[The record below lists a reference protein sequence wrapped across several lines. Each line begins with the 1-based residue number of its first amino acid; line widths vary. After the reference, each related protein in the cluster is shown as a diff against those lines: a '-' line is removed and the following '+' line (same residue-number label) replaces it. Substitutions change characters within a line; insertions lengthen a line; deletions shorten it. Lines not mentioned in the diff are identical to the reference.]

1 MNLTRPSDI
10 PVNWPIL
17 LARKKTKVRIRP
29 SDGIETFKVAW
40 QDSELTSDPVQD
52 LIIIQSDGKEYPC
65 KKSIFAETYEDDL
78 NGYWT
83 KKELSKLVQV
93 PEGESVQI
101 KTLEGTLNAV
111 QYPDYIAIGK
121 RDELYANS
129 KSWVDENLTFLP

>member
-1 MNLTRPSDI
+1 MKLTHPSDI
-10 PVNWPIL
+10 PANWPIL

-52 LIIIQSDGKEYPC
+52 LIVIQPNGKEYPC
-65 KKSIFAETYEDDL
+65 KKNIFAETYEDDL
-78 NGYWT
+78 NGFWT

-101 KTLEGTLNAV
+101 EALEGTIKDV
-111 QYPDYIAIGK
+111 RYPDYIAIGK
-121 RDELYANS
+121 RDELYANA
-129 KSWVDENLTFLP
+129 KSWVDENLTFI

>member
-1 MNLTRPSDI
+1 MKLKRPSDI
-10 PVNWPIL
+10 PSNWPIL

-29 SDGIETFKVAW
+29 SDGVETFKVAW

-52 LIIIQSDGKEYPC
+52 LIVILSNGEEYPC

-78 NGYWT
+78 TGFWT

-93 PEGESVQI
+93 PEGESVDI
-101 KTLEGTLNAV
+101 VALEGDIKGVN
-111 QYPDYIAIGK
+111 YPDYIVIGK

-129 KSWVDENLTFLP
+129 KSWVDENLTFI